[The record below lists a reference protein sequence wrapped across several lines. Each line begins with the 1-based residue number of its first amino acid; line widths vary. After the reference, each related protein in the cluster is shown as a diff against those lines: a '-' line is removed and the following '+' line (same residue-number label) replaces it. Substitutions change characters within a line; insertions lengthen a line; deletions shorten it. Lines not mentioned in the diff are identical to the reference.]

1 MSTQAIDTSTAPQ
14 LNIPTTS
21 AQRRELGVESAYVDD
36 YIQQLTAQYNN
47 EYNAWLTN
55 QQLEYNSPANQVK
68 RLQEAGLNPNF
79 NSIDGTGNL
88 NSITAS
94 NAKLNS
100 NVQSNKIQQTQTALQ
115 AVNNF
120 LGIISDGVKKYS
132 DITGGTM
139 DLGAYKDLTKNILRE
154 QYKGQGYKN
163 TISAIDMVFDAYMK
177 GGANNGY
184 TTTDNTIVPLSSL
197 ELYDKNGNPAVLE
210 LSPSKSLSGQLQKAL
225 LELRHSQDLSV
236 NKKTQLTEL
245 EKELKGLQIT
255 SQSQSNQ
262 LGQKEIDFYEMNK
275 LAGPV
280 LKFLQLIFGR

>member
-1 MSTQAIDTSTAPQ
+1 MSTNAIDSSTAPQ
-14 LNIPTTS
+14 LKIPTTS
-21 AQRRELGVESAYVDD
+21 AQRRELGIESAYIDD

-55 QQLEYNSPANQVK
+55 QQLEYNSPANQIK

-139 DLGAYKDLTKNILRE
+139 DLGAYKELTKNLLRE
-154 QYKGQGYKN
+154 QYKSQGYKN
-163 TISAIDMVFDAYMK
+163 TISAIDMVFDAWLK
-177 GGANNGY
+177 GGASNGY
-184 TTTDNTIVPLSSL
+184 STTDNSIVPLSSL
-197 ELYDKNGNPAVLE
+197 ELYDKNGNPAILE
-210 LSPSKSLSGQLQKAL
+210 LSPSKSIAGKLQKAL
-225 LELRHSQDLSV
+225 LELRNSQNISND
-236 NKKTQLTEL
+236 KKSELTEL
-245 EKELKGLQIT
+245 EKELKSLVIT
-255 SQSQSNQ
+255 SQRQSNE

-275 LAGPV
+275 LAGPI
-280 LKFLQLIFGR
+280 LKFLQLIYSR